1 MHSNNNDHSI
11 YSTKFQ
17 LNLKGL
23 LRFELISLYGRVFMH
38 RKPKLINNTNLLH
51 LGCGLNQL
59 DGWVNADFYSGIKFW
74 GKYKKRTDWM
84 LDLRY
89 PLNCDDNVWDGVFF
103 EHTLEHLYP
112 NQALSLL
119 KELYRTMRERAWL
132 RISVPDLAKYVD
144 YYCGKQVNETFKRWP
159 TGCEAIRSLTQNWIH
174 LSVWDS
180 KLLSRFLQEA
190 GFINIQ
196 EVGFREGTE
205 SKLLRDSEDRRWE
218 SLYMEAQKY
227 KRLINHDKTHSHQ
240 RRSRF
245 SWFPTA

>member
-1 MHSNNNDHSI
+1 MNLNSSNNDYNI
-11 YSTKFQ
+11 YSTKYQ

-23 LRFELISLYGRVFMH
+23 LRFEFISLCGRLLFH
-38 RKPKLINNTNLLH
+38 KKPILTTDNNLLH
-51 LGCGLNQL
+51 LGCGSNKF

-74 GKYKKRTDWM
+74 KKHKNRPDWM

-89 PLNCDDNVWDGVFF
+89 PLNCDDNVWNGVFS

-119 KELYRTMRERAWL
+119 KELYRTMREWAWL

-144 YYCGKQVNETFKRWP
+144 FYCNKQIDETFKLWP

-180 KLLSRFLQEA
+180 KLLLRFLQEA
-190 GFINIQ
+190 GFMNVR
-196 EVGFREGTE
+196 EVGFREGTD
-205 SKLLRDSEDRRWE
+205 SNLLKDNEDRRWE
-218 SLYMEAQKY
+218 SLYMEAQK
-227 KRLINHDKTHSHQ
+227 I
-240 RRSRF
+240 
-245 SWFPTA
+245 

>member
-1 MHSNNNDHSI
+1 MSMHSNNNNYSI
-11 YSTKFQ
+11 YSTKYQ

-23 LRFELISLYGRVFMH
+23 LRFEFISLYGRLFFH
-38 RKPKLINNTNLLH
+38 KKPILINDNNLLH
-51 LGCGLNQL
+51 LGCGSNKFA
-59 DGWVNADFYSGIKFW
+59 GWVNADFYSGIKFW
-74 GKYKKRTDWM
+74 KKHKNQPDWM

-89 PLNCDDNVWDGVFF
+89 PLNCYDNIWDGVFS

-112 NQALSLL
+112 NQALTLL
-119 KELYRTMRERAWL
+119 KELYRTMKKGAWL

-190 GFINIQ
+190 GFINVQ
-196 EVGFREGTE
+196 EVKFGEGTD

-218 SLYMEAQKY
+218 SLYMEAQK
-227 KRLINHDKTHSHQ
+227 H
-240 RRSRF
+240 
-245 SWFPTA
+245 